1 MKKVLITMYIVIYL
15 ILQYGITLLV
25 GMFMEFASFKN
36 RMNDFSLSD
45 SFLNN
50 AYHPLRNIIT
60 FIGDKNP
67 LFILLSVGL
76 IIGMIVLIVKQS
88 LQMKSSELEYDSKG
102 THGTARWGSLREL
115 VSDGNFK
122 AEKSS
127 KFFKDWTRTLGEDE

>member
-25 GMFMEFASFKN
+25 GMFMEFASYKN

-45 SFLNN
+45 SFFNN
-50 AYHPLRNIIT
+50 AYHPLKNIIT
-60 FIGDKNP
+60 FISDKNP
-67 LFILLSVGL
+67 LFILLSIGL

-88 LQMKSSELEYDSKG
+88 LQMKSSELEYDQKG

-115 VSDGNFK
+115 ISDGNFK
-122 AEKSS
+122 AEKSDR
-127 KFFKDWTRTLGEDE
+127 FFKNWVKTLGEDE

>member
-25 GMFMEFASFKN
+25 GMFIEFASFKD

-88 LQMKSSELEYDSKG
+88 IQMKSSELEYDSKG

-122 AEKSS
+122 AEKSN

>member
-25 GMFMEFASFKN
+25 GMFIEFASFKD

-60 FIGDKNP
+60 FIGNKNP

-88 LQMKSSELEYDSKG
+88 IQMKSSELEYDSKG

-122 AEKSS
+122 AEKSN

>member
-88 LQMKSSELEYDSKG
+88 IQMKSSELEYDSKG

-127 KFFKDWTRTLGEDE
+127 KFFKD

>member
-1 MKKVLITMYIVIYL
+1 MYIVIYL

-25 GMFMEFASFKN
+25 GMFMEFASYKD

-45 SFLNN
+45 SFSNN

-88 LQMKSSELEYDSKG
+88 IQMKSSELEYDSKG
-102 THGTARWGSLREL
+102 THGIPLPSRLPGKTPYFRAFLPYNNQNNR
-115 VSDGNFK
+115 K
-122 AEKSS
+122 IKEKY
-127 KFFKDWTRTLGEDE
+127 K

>member
-1 MKKVLITMYIVIYL
+1 MYIVIYL

-88 LQMKSSELEYDSKG
+88 IQMKSSELEYDSKG

-127 KFFKDWTRTLGEDE
+127 KFLKTGQKH

>member
-88 LQMKSSELEYDSKG
+88 IQMKSSELEYDSKG

-122 AEKSS
+122 AEK
-127 KFFKDWTRTLGEDE
+127 E